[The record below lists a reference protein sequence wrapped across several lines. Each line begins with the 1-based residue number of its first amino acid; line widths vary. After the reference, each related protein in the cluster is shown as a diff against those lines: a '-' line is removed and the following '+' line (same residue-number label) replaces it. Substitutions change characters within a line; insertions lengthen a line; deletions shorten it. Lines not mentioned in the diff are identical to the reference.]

1 MAKKVTTSDKL
12 KLVFSEVLGSDPK
25 DWKRTDKCKKDG
37 REVRRFENVKTDAA
51 LTITDMGEG
60 KFSII
65 GMNIN
70 INVSIPDAF
79 VEAARKAPDQPS
91 RVLSATVIDTDPAR
105 NAAADKAIAI
115 LMGEAEASDDK
126 DAEYGVPQN
135 LVNAAGKALANRY
148 CFAISDEDD
157 MISAMITPIR
167 YFEKN
172 GCCDDQTGP
181 IGHLL
186 PKCGELMES
195 TWEIY
200 DSAVKTP
207 VQAAK
212 HLQQQGF
219 VWNRDFQDFIDS
231 KLTATL
237 AKSIAPMPANEPAA
251 PDAAKQPKPYKPA
264 P

>member
-12 KLVFSEVLGSDPK
+12 KLVFSEVLNSDPK
-25 DWKRTDKCKKDG
+25 DWKRTGKSTIDG
-37 REVRRFENVKTDAA
+37 REVRHFENVKTDAA

-60 KFSII
+60 KFSIV
-65 GMNIN
+65 GADTN

-79 VEAARKAPDQPS
+79 VAAAQKNPGQPARS
-91 RVLSATVIDTDPAR
+91 LSATVIDTDPAR
-105 NAAADKAIAI
+105 NAAADKVIAI
-115 LMGEAEASDDK
+115 LTGDAEASDD
-126 DAEYGVPQN
+126 DDSNYGVPQN
-135 LVNAAGKALANRY
+135 LVDAAGKALANRY

-157 MISAMITPIR
+157 TVSAMITPIR

-181 IGHLL
+181 IDHLL

-212 HLQQQGF
+212 YLQQQGF
-219 VWNRDFQDFIDS
+219 VWSRDFQDFIDS

-237 AKSIAPMPANEPAA
+237 AKSIAAMPANDAAA